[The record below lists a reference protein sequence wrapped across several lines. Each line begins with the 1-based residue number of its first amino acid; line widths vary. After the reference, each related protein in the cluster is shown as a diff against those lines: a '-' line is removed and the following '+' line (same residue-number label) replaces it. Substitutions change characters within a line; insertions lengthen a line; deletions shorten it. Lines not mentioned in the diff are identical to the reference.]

1 MALTP
6 HTHPD
11 LFKVIVVGGAPS
23 PGKVTLS
30 NCDRQN
36 DWDVQKAKGQTGS
49 TTVNRGPGVSKIV
62 ASFYFADEEDVDG
75 WDAFQ
80 RILAASVE
88 GPKPT
93 ALSVYHPDLA
103 RNKITDVV
111 VESIG
116 LLQHDG
122 KGGATVVCKFIEYR
136 PAKPKPAVKAG
147 ANSRAPGVT
156 TVNDPNV
163 ARRAELDALLAQ
175 ARLP

>member
-11 LFKVIVVGGAPS
+11 LFKVITIGGVPS

-30 NCDRQN
+30 NGDRDH
-36 DWDVQKAKGQTGS
+36 DWDVQKAKGQTGC
-49 TTVNRGPGVSKIV
+49 TTVNRGPDVSRVV
-62 ASFYFADEEDVDG
+62 ASFYLADAEDVDG
-75 WDAFQ
+75 WDAFH

-116 LLQHDG
+116 LPKHGDNG
-122 KGGATVVCKFIEYR
+122 SAVVVCKFIEYR
-136 PAKPKPAVKAG
+136 PPKPKPAVKAG
-147 ANSRAPGVT
+147 AKARQGT
-156 TVNDPNV
+156 TTLNDPNA
-163 ARRAELDALLAQ
+163 ARKAELDALVAQ
-175 ARLP
+175 AREP